1 MRFAFALALVVGCT
15 GVQAQSLEPG
25 EWEFVSEIATPGL
38 PRPQPSG
45 YRACL
50 SREQAKDPLHW
61 GRGARLPSDCR
72 VTTMKLG
79 PDTASWELECPSSGL
94 TGAGK
99 ARFFSGSMESEMQ
112 LAGGVRSKT
121 KGRRLGPCKP

>member
-94 TGAGK
+94 TGAGQ
-99 ARFFSGSMESEMQ
+99 ARYFSGSMESEMQ